1 MSYCEDKEVHF
12 RSADRNII
20 PVFNDGSAIIPGYTA
35 AVVSRVRESG
45 GIQVVCAAPAVSG
58 EKIWGVTTADIIP
71 GTWGNM
77 VVNGV
82 ARAFISGGSG
92 NYVVP
97 SGNGLLA
104 AANGRAQIIHRGTTE
119 VPGVILLGAGDGGE
133 EEYVGQFAVRYLE
146 NRTFKIGYPQMR
158 DEYAGET
165 DLPDVG
171 GMPIKTIPVQTI
183 TMPSNIDSDN
193 LYLYACFKDDVYSA
207 VIQLEDLP
215 KPEGWF
221 DRQFLAYI
229 KSDGYVQQG
238 YRSFDGIEFGRRWFL

>member
-1 MSYCEDKEVHF
+1 MTYCEDKEVHF

-20 PVFNDGSAIIPGYTA
+20 PVFNDGSVIIPGYTA

-45 GIQVVCAAPAVSG
+45 GIQLVCAAPAVSG

-104 AANGRAQIIHRGTTE
+104 AASGRAQIIHRGTTE

-133 EEYVGQFAVRYLE
+133 EEYVGQFAVSYLG
-146 NRTFKIGYPQMR
+146 NRTFKIGYPQKR
-158 DEYAGET
+158 DEYAGDT

-171 GMPIKTIPVQTI
+171 EIPVQTI
-183 TMPSNIDSDN
+183 TMPSNIDHGY

-207 VIQLEDLP
+207 VIQLSELP
-215 KPEGWF
+215 EPEGVF
-221 DRQFLAYI
+221 DRTHLANI
-229 KSDGYVQQG
+229 EADGYVSQ
-238 YRSFDGIEFGRRWFL
+238 YYHSYTYMEFGRRWFL